1 MENFN
6 SIRVLIRLKKSI
18 YQKAGPLTDSSQFKF
33 CDYLS
38 ICGCEW
44 MPMSSKVGQTQGLYQ
59 TKGLY
64 RIVISDYFRRFSELE
79 FNTSRLIDK
88 HFYAMG
94 LWRKIRSVIAA
105 ILPSKYHFKSK
116 TASDFELRSKSQ
128 RNFRFAKIPN
138 DFFNLSHK
146 ISDSLILLV

>member
-1 MENFN
+1 MRCTVC
-6 SIRVLIRLKKSI
+6 SLVLFRCHYEDFEWRIWAIDRFFTIQILW
-18 YQKAGPLTDSSQFKF
+18 
-33 CDYLS
+33 LS
-38 ICGCEW
+38 IDLWLW
-44 MPMSSKVGQTQGLYQ
+44 MNADVVKTQGLYQ
-59 TKGLY
+59 TKGIY

-79 FNTSRLIDK
+79 FNTSHLIDK

-128 RNFRFAKIPN
+128 ENFR
-138 DFFNLSHK
+138 HK